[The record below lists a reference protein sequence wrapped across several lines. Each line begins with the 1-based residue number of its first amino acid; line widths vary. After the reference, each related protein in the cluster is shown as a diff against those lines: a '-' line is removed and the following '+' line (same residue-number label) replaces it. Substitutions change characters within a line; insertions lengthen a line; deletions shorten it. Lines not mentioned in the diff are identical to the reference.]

1 MTRATCLPQHC
12 LREAI
17 TICCLALIFLCAYR
31 LNGQTVEASNQ
42 QSVER
47 ADLLRTLPSVSAAPG
62 ISPTGTEGGYAAT
75 TPNNADLGEQRIL
88 KRVEEYKP
96 FSVQLAVPIYYT
108 SNVALVRRGERG
120 DVIVAPGIAL
130 TYAPR
135 ITKTFFGELSVQE
148 QVFEYGEFH
157 ELNFQSFDA
166 IAGVVWYLPQFYNLT
181 LRARYDFNR
190 LTNEHWDEFYRN
202 HSFIVGAELPYQ
214 FSRAQQFSI
223 GTRANLS
230 FSATPDEPQRNDYE
244 LYVGY
249 LAALSRSFAVSAVG
263 RVVVRDYQIVD
274 RADASEIIALSA
286 YYRLTDWWVVS
297 ALGSYAWN
305 RSDHSVFDYEVGN
318 VGGALAFTLR
328 F

>member
-1 MTRATCLPQHC
+1 MTRAICLPQCC

-17 TICCLALIFLCAYR
+17 TVCCLAFISLCAR
-31 LNGQTVEASNQ
+31 KLSAQDVQTN

-47 ADLLRTLPSVSAAPG
+47 AELLRTLPSVSAPPG

-75 TPNNADLGEQRIL
+75 SPNNADLGEQRIL

-108 SNVALVRRGERG
+108 SNVALVRSGERG

-130 TYAPR
+130 VYAPR
-135 ITKTFFGELSVQE
+135 ITKTFFGEFGVQE

-166 IAGVVWYLPQFYNLT
+166 IAGVVWYLPQLHNLT

-190 LTNEHWDEFYRN
+190 LTDEHWDEFYRN

-230 FSATPDEPQRNDYE
+230 FSASPDEPQRNDYE

-249 LAALSRSFAVSAVG
+249 LVALSRSFAVDAVG
-263 RVVVRDYQIVD
+263 RVVVRDYQNID

-297 ALGSYAWN
+297 VLGSYAWN